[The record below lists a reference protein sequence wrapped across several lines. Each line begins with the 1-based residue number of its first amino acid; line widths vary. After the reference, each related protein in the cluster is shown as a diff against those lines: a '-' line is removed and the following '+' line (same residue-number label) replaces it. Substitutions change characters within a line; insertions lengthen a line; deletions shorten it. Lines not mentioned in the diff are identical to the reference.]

1 MGRSPSPPVHATGGW
16 RGPPSSAVKRVT
28 DPSCVQGAL
37 RQQLSTRGALQSRLV
52 PNGGTG
58 RCGWRPTGA
67 AAQGWRST
75 VRSTGQGEGRH
86 RRSRRR
92 APVGWREGDG
102 NGGWTA
108 GPTSLCLPL
117 LFYCSD
123 LVWTR
128 APRRRG
134 GGCSGWPT
142 PLPRW
147 RPTRRVGG
155 GRAVWR
161 TGTDRS
167 VVAHA
172 RSPAGRHARP
182 FPHVQS
188 GRSQW

>member
-1 MGRSPSPPVHATGGW
+1 MGRPTPPPGARARRLAWSAVVSGETGHRPVHRARCAPAAVVDPRRPPITLGPQRRDGSLWLAPDGSRSPRLEEHGPEHRAGGRAAPAVTAASARGLARGGW
-16 RGPPSSAVKRVT
+16 ERRVDRGS
-28 DPSCVQGAL
+28 
-37 RQQLSTRGALQSRLV
+37 
-52 PNGGTG
+52 N
-58 RCGWRPTGA
+58 
-67 AAQGWRST
+67 
-75 VRSTGQGEGRH
+75 
-86 RRSRRR
+86 
-92 APVGWREGDG
+92 APVP
-102 NGGWTA
+102 A
-108 GPTSLCLPL
+108 FFFCC
-117 LFYCSD
+117 FD
-123 LVWTR
+123 LAWTR